1 MELLRECLGVHLL
14 GRDEAVLVAVK
25 LLEDLPD
32 LVLSGLHDDLL
43 AEFAGLALISHL
55 VELLLRLHPCFL
67 FLLHDVLVP
76 VVEFVGHLGT
86 ARRSVSQLEGRVD
99 LRLEHFSAA
108 TGMNNALILQLFL
121 LPLEIVV
128 DLGLLREPH
137 EDLALRAGIILRGT
151 PLLALLVLIVF
162 ALCISIRK
170 IGQTRVGQELL
181 GRDTRD
187 RRLVVPP
194 QVA

>member
-99 LRLEHFSAA
+99 LRLEHFSTA